1 MKPTYDATPSE
12 LRRYDRTE
20 TAPHGVS
27 DDRARMLLGLPVPA
41 TAQVSR
47 QPRAFVATE
56 PSRASCRP
64 GAVVTRSHRHHA
76 ESEA

>member
-1 MKPTYDATPSE
+1 MNENAST

-27 DDRARMLLGLPVPA
+27 DDRARMLLGLPPRQ
-41 TAQVSR
+41 TAHLC
-47 QPRAFVATE
+47 QPRAFVASE

-64 GAVVTRSHRHHA
+64 GAVVTRSHRHHV

>member
-27 DDRARMLLGLPVPA
+27 DDRARMLLGLPPRH
-41 TAQVSR
+41 TAHVS